1 MKEKIDLVSHPKK
14 SFFTLS
20 LPIIAFCIFDA
31 IYGIVDL
38 LWVSK
43 INIDAF
49 YAMGMSIPFVTFIF
63 SVGDSIG
70 QGTNSI
76 MSRFIGSGDYE
87 SSYNA
92 LIHGLVA
99 CNVVWFIIV
108 LFFLFVNGVLFYSD
122 SEKSYV
128 LIFDY
133 LVPIIVFSYI
143 FIFNNLFSETLQ
155 AEGNSKTPTVLI
167 IGSNIL
173 NLILDPIFV
182 FYLDLGIKGLAYATV
197 LSAFVVFVPILYL
210 YLSGRT
216 KVPLS
221 LKYYKFRPYII
232 IEIFKV
238 AFPNFLDNAL
248 WLILASY
255 VNTSLLVS
263 MSSMGP
269 ILYSVANK
277 LQNLLVV
284 PVRAFGRALMSVIG
298 HLFGAHKFDE
308 INDMYKYVLKLSFF
322 TTLAVMILFFIAR
335 TYIFSLFGITE
346 MQTEI
351 FWIAVGGTVI
361 MLAVPFSMIS
371 SKMLD
376 GFGKSMYSLL
386 FTVVKIMLEMGLIYV
401 FGLVLNNAANVLIS
415 IIITEVVMGMVY
427 YLFLRYLF
435 KNFDKK
441 YDGKSTVKTF
451 KKEDKIIDEIKSDDG
466 FDSGVLKRGLLL
478 LALILAVITVLLILY
493 IGVNLHFNSI
503 LIVGIVSIICII
515 MGYYFSIRMDIMKL
529 HVIEVIILTV
539 VFFLLLKYT
548 SYITTVL
555 FIVISILLLYILSTL
570 HKLKSVG
577 RNY

>member
-14 SFFTLS
+14 SFFTLC
-20 LPIIAFCIFDA
+20 LPIIAFCLFDA

-49 YAMGMSIPFVTFIF
+49 YAMGISIPFVIFIF

-76 MSRFIGSGDYE
+76 MSRFIGSEDYE

-99 CNVVWFIIV
+99 CNVVWFII
-108 LFFLFVNGVLFYSD
+108 LLCFLFVNGVLFYSD
-122 SEKSYV
+122 GEKSYV

-133 LVPIIVFSYI
+133 LVPIIVFSYV

-155 AEGNSKTPTVLI
+155 AEGNSKTPTALI

-173 NLILDPIFV
+173 NIILDPIFV

-197 LSAFVVFVPILYL
+197 VSAFVVFIPILYL

-221 LKYYKFRPYII
+221 IKYYKFRPYII

-255 VNTSLLVS
+255 VNASLLMS
-263 MSSMGP
+263 MGSMGP
-269 ILYSVANK
+269 ILYSMANK
-277 LQNLLVV
+277 LQSLLVV
-284 PVRAFGRALMSVIG
+284 PIRAFGRALMSVIG
-298 HLFGAHKFDE
+298 HLFGARKFDE

-322 TTLAVMILFFIAR
+322 ITLVIMILFFFAR
-335 TYIFSLFGITE
+335 TYIFGLFGITD

-351 FWIAVGGTVI
+351 FWIALGGIVI

-386 FTVVKIMLEMGLIYV
+386 FTSVKIMLEIGLIYV
-401 FGLVLNNAANVLIS
+401 FGVVLKNAGSVLIS
-415 IIITEVVMGMVY
+415 IIIAEIVMGMVY

-441 YDGKSTVKTF
+441 YEGKSTVKTF
-451 KKEDKIIDEIKSDDG
+451 KKEDKSIDELKSG
-466 FDSGVLKRGLLL
+466 EGSETSVLKRGLLL

-493 IGVNLHFNSI
+493 VSINLHFNSI
-503 LIVGIVSIICII
+503 LIVGIVAIICIVI
-515 MGYYFSIRMDIMKL
+515 GYYLSRRINIMKL
-529 HVIEVIILTV
+529 HVIEVILLTA

-548 SYITTVL
+548 NYVTTVL
-555 FIVISILLLYILSTL
+555 FIVVSVLLLYITSTL
-570 HKLKSVG
+570 NKLK
-577 RNY
+577 

>member
-155 AEGNSKTPTVLI
+155 AEGNSKTPTALI

-386 FTVVKIMLEMGLIYV
+386 FTAVKIMLEICLIYV
-401 FGLVLNNAANVLIS
+401 LGLLLKHAGSVLIS

-441 YDGKSTVKTF
+441 YDGKSTVKNF
-451 KKEDKIIDEIKSDDG
+451 KKEDKSIDEIKSDDG
-466 FDSGVLKRGLLL
+466 FDSSVLKRGLLL
-478 LALILAVITVLLILY
+478 LALILVVITVLLILY
-493 IGVNLHFNSI
+493 MCFNLHFNSI
-503 LIVGIVSIICII
+503 LFVAIVSIICII
-515 MGYYFSIRMDIMKL
+515 MGYYLSRKMDIMKL
-529 HVIEVIILTV
+529 HVIEVFILTV
-539 VFFLLLKYT
+539 LFFLLLKYVN
-548 SYITTVL
+548 YITTVL
-555 FIVISILLLYILSTL
+555 FIVISVLLLYILSIL
-570 HKLKSVG
+570 HKL
-577 RNY
+577 N

>member
-1 MKEKIDLVSHPKK
+1 MKEKIDLVSLPKK
-14 SFFTLS
+14 SFWKLS

-31 IYGIVDL
+31 IYGIVDM

-43 INIDAF
+43 ISMEAF

-99 CNVVWFIIV
+99 CNVAWFIIV
-108 LFFLFVNGVLFYSD
+108 LCFLFANGVLFYIKSED
-122 SEKSYV
+122 SHIM
-128 LIFDY
+128 IFDY
-133 LVPIIVFSYI
+133 LVPIIIFAYL

-155 AEGNSKTPTVLI
+155 AEGNSRTPTALI

-173 NLILDPIFV
+173 NLILDPIFI
-182 FYLDLGIKGLAYATV
+182 FNFNWGIKGAAYATI
-197 LSAFVVFVPILYL
+197 LSALLVFVPIMYL

-221 LKYYKFRPYII
+221 FKYFKFRSYII

-238 AFPNFLDNAL
+238 ALPNFLDNAM
-248 WLILASY
+248 WLLSASY
-255 VNTSLLVS
+255 INTTLLLS
-263 MSSMGP
+263 MNSMGP

-277 LQNLLVV
+277 LKNLLIV
-284 PVRAFGRALMSVIG
+284 PVKAYGRALMSVTG
-298 HLFGAHKFDE
+298 HLFGARKFDE
-308 INDMYKYVLKLSFF
+308 LNDMYKYVLKISFI
-322 TTLAVMILFFIAR
+322 TTLAILIVFFLLREHAFNL
-335 TYIFSLFGITE
+335 FSITG

-351 FWIAVGGTVI
+351 FWVALLGAVA

-386 FTVVKIMLEMGLIYV
+386 FTAIKIFLEMGLI
-401 FGLVLNNAANVLIS
+401 FVLGIVMNNAGSVLIS
-415 IIITEVVMGMVY
+415 IVITEIVMAVVY

-435 KNFDKK
+435 KNFDTQYK
-441 YDGKSTVKTF
+441 GKSTVKTF
-451 KKEDKIIDEIKSDDG
+451 TKEDIDKIKSDDE
-466 FDSGVLKRGLLL
+466 SVLKKRLLL
-478 LALILAVITVLLILY
+478 YSSISTIIVLLLILY
-493 IGVNLHFNSI
+493 LVIDLHPNSIIIIGIVTIALIGIGSYLMKRVNL
-503 LIVGIVSIICII
+503 
-515 MGYYFSIRMDIMKL
+515 MRL
-529 HVIEVIILTV
+529 HVIEVAILTF
-539 VFFLLLKYT
+539 VFYLLLIHT
-548 SYITTVL
+548 SYLTTFL
-555 FIVISILLLYILSTL
+555 FIVISVLLLYIISTL
-570 HKLKSVG
+570 YKLT
-577 RNY
+577 RTN